1 VAPAARHTRA
11 VPAARRIGRAVDF
24 QARRRAAAVALAR
37 LGRRRITA
45 LSLALL
51 LAFSVI
57 AVRLVQLQALSGSH
71 YQQLALAQRLDKVVL
86 PAERGSIFDREGRDL
101 ALSVEQPTIW
111 ANPRVVTDPAY
122 EAAKLAP
129 LVGVREAT
137 LQARLS
143 QHNLQFVYIA
153 RRVDDNVAARVKALQ
168 LPGVAFYDEPRRE
181 YPAGSVAAPLLG
193 LVGTDDTGLAGLEAE
208 YNSILQGKP
217 GEIVSER
224 DVDGR
229 EIPRTVRREV
239 PAQRGT
245 DLMLTIDEALQYQA
259 EHSLVDQ
266 VAATSAQGGMAVIID
281 TQTGN
286 ILAMATAVGPSPGQP
301 AHAASAL
308 YRNRPLTDVFEPG
321 STNKVI
327 TISTAIQDGV
337 VKPTQTFAVPDHI
350 TIGGQTYWDDER
362 HPTQLWTTTD
372 ILRES
377 SNVGTIMIAE
387 QLGKARLNTALR
399 AFGLGRPTSAQFPG
413 QASGLLLDPSHYYS
427 TGLSSGAIGYGVAVS
442 AQQMLDVYATVA
454 NDGVTRPPR
463 LVGATIGADGRQH
476 AMPVPPGTRVLEPWT
491 AGAMTSMLTQ
501 VVANGTGA
509 CAAIPGYTVA
519 GKTGTSRKP
528 LATGGYTAGRTMASF
543 IGFAPAEAPR
553 IAAIVVLDQP
563 ATVYGAV
570 AAAPVF
576 SEIAGSALRL
586 LRVPPPTANDPQFMQ
601 AQATANASHSNCSV
615 PHGGALMNLLAAKA
629 HEAQLLKAHQL
640 QATAAT
646 TATRTGANASRGT
659 GTAGGTGVT
668 TATSATGAKQEQQ
681 HAPGTIPAAT
691 SANP

>member
-1 VAPAARHTRA
+1 MRA
-11 VPAARRIGRAVDF
+11 IPTMRRVRRVVDV
-24 QARRRAAAVALAR
+24 QARRRAAAIALAR
-37 LGRRRITA
+37 LGRQRITA
-45 LSLALL
+45 LSLAVL

-57 AVRLVQLQALSGSH
+57 GVRLVQLQALSGKH

-111 ANPRVVTDPAY
+111 ANPSVVTDPAY

-137 LQARLS
+137 LRSRLS
-143 QHNLQFVYIA
+143 QRQRQFVYIA
-153 RRVDDNVAARVKALQ
+153 RRVDNGVAARVKALQ

-266 VAATSAQGGMAVIID
+266 VAATSAHGGMAVVLD
-281 TQTGN
+281 TQSGN
-286 ILAMATAVGPSPGQP
+286 ILAMATAVGASPGQP
-301 AHAASAL
+301 AHAADAL

-327 TISTAIQDGV
+327 TISTAMQDGLV
-337 VKPTQTFAVPDHI
+337 SPNTMFEVPDHI
-350 TIGGQTYWDDER
+350 TVGGQTYSDDEPHGVER
-362 HPTQLWTTTD
+362 WTTTD

-377 SNVGTIMIAE
+377 SNVGTIKIALL
-387 QLGKARLNTALR
+387 LGKARLNAALH
-399 AFGLGRPTSAQFPG
+399 AFGLGKPTAVQFPG
-413 QASGLLLDPSHYYS
+413 QAIGLLLDPSHYYA

-454 NDGVTRPPR
+454 NGGVTRPPR
-463 LVGATIGADGRQH
+463 VVGATIGADGRQH
-476 AMPVPPGTRVLEPWT
+476 PVPVAAGSRVIAPWT
-491 AGAMTSMLTQ
+491 AGEMTSMLTQ

-543 IGFAPAEAPR
+543 IGYAPAEAPR

-563 ATVYGAV
+563 TTVYGAV

-576 SEIAGSALRL
+576 SEIAGAALRL
-586 LRVPPPTANDPQFMQ
+586 LRVPPPTANDPQFAQ
-601 AQATANASHSNCSV
+601 AQVTARAGRSNCSV
-615 PHGGALMNLLAAKA
+615 PHGADLMNVLAAKA
-629 HEAQLLKAHQL
+629 HQAQLLAQRRLQPHTAARNGAH
-640 QATAAT
+640 APKGAAGTAAT
-646 TATRTGANASRGT
+646 TAA
-659 GTAGGTGVT
+659 
-668 TATSATGAKQEQQ
+668 AKQGQQ
-681 HAPGTIPAAT
+681 DRAGTIPAAT

>member
-1 VAPAARHTRA
+1 MRPMPA
-11 VPAARRIGRAVDF
+11 VRRVRRVVDV
-24 QARRRAAAVALAR
+24 QARRHAAAVALAR
-37 LGRRRITA
+37 LGRQRITA
-45 LSLALL
+45 LSLGLL

-57 AVRLVQLQALSGSH
+57 GVRLVQLQAVSGKH

-86 PAERGSIFDREGRDL
+86 PAERGSIFDREFRDL

-129 LVGVREAT
+129 LVGVSEAT
-137 LQARLS
+137 LRARLA
-143 QHNLQFVYIA
+143 QRDVQFVYIA

-181 YPAGSVAAPLLG
+181 YPAGSVGAPLLG

-217 GEIVSER
+217 GELISER
-224 DVDGR
+224 GVDGR

-245 DLMLTIDEALQYQA
+245 DLVLTIDEALQYQV

-266 VAATSAQGGMAVIID
+266 VAATRAQGGMAVVLD

-286 ILAMATAVGPSPGQP
+286 VLAMATAVAASPGQP
-301 AHAASAL
+301 AHSADAL

-327 TISTAIQDGV
+327 TISTALEDGI
-337 VKPTQTFAVPDHI
+337 VKPTDTFVVHDHI
-350 TIGGQTYWDDER
+350 TIGDQTYWDDE
-362 HPTQLWTTTD
+362 HHQPQLWTTSD

-387 QLGKARLNTALR
+387 RLGKERLNAALR
-399 AFGLGRPTSAQFPG
+399 AFGLGKPTAVQFPG
-413 QASGLLLDPSHYYS
+413 QASGLLLDPSHYYD

-454 NDGVTRPPR
+454 NGGVSRPPR
-463 LVGATIGADGRQH
+463 LVAATIGADGRQD
-476 AMPVPPGTRVLEPWT
+476 ALPVAPGTRVIPAWT

-553 IAAIVVLDQP
+553 IGAIVVLDQP
-563 ATVYGAV
+563 TTVYGAV

-576 SEIAGSALRL
+576 SEIAGAALRL

-601 AQATANASHSNCSV
+601 AQATAIAGHSNCSV
-615 PHGGALMNLLAAKA
+615 PHGEALMNLLAAEA
-629 HEAQLLKAHQL
+629 HQEQVLKQQQL
-640 QATAAT
+640 QALAAPRAGAHAPKGAQSGAGTGAATAA
-646 TATRTGANASRGT
+646 AT
-659 GTAGGTGVT
+659 
-668 TATSATGAKQEQQ
+668 KQEQQ
-681 HAPGTIPAAT
+681 HSAGTIPAAT

>member
-1 VAPAARHTRA
+1 V
-11 VPAARRIGRAVDF
+11 VDV
-24 QARRRAAAVALAR
+24 QARRRAAAAALAR
-37 LGRRRITA
+37 LGRQRITG

-57 AVRLVQLQALSGSH
+57 GIRLVQLQAVSGKH
-71 YQQLALAQRLDKVVL
+71 YQELALAQRLDKVVL
-86 PAERGSIFDREGRDL
+86 PAERGSIYDREGRDL
-101 ALSVEQPTIW
+101 ALSIEQPTIW
-111 ANPRVVTDPAY
+111 ANPREVTDPAY

-129 LVGVREAT
+129 LVGVRAST

-143 QHNLQFVYIA
+143 QRNLQFTYIA
-153 RRVDDNVAARVKALQ
+153 RRVDNDVAARVKALQ
-168 LPGVAFYDEPRRE
+168 LPGVAFYDEPRRD

-193 LVGTDDTGLAGLEAE
+193 LVGSDGTGLAGLEAE
-208 YNSILQGKP
+208 YDSILQGKP

-245 DLMLTIDEALQYQA
+245 DLVATIDEALQYQT

-266 VAATSAQGGMAVIID
+266 VTATSAQGGMAAVID
-281 TQTGN
+281 TQTGD
-286 ILAMATAVGPSPGQP
+286 ILAMATAVGASPGQP
-301 AHAASAL
+301 AHSADAL

-327 TISTAIQDGV
+327 TISTAMQDGLV
-337 VKPTQTFAVPDHI
+337 SPNTTFEVPDQI
-350 TIGGQTYWDDER
+350 RIGGQTYSDDEPHGVER
-362 HPTQLWTTTD
+362 WTTTD

-387 QLGKARLNTALR
+387 RLGKAKLNAALH
-399 AFGLGRPTSAQFPG
+399 AFGLGKPTAVQFPG
-413 QASGLLLDPSHYYS
+413 QASGLLLDPSHYYT

-454 NDGVTRPPR
+454 NGGVTRPPR
-463 LVGATIGADGRQH
+463 VVSATIGADGTQH
-476 AMPVPPGTRVLEPWT
+476 AIAPVAGSRVIEPWT

-528 LATGGYTAGRTMASF
+528 LPTGGYTAGRTMASF

-563 ATVYGAV
+563 TTVYGAV

-586 LRVPPPTANDPQFMQ
+586 LRVPPPTANDPQYFQ
-601 AQATANASHSNCSV
+601 AQATARAANSNCSV
-615 PHGGALMNLLAAKA
+615 PHGADLLNVLAANA
-629 HEAQLLKAHQL
+629 HRAQVLKQRQL
-640 QATAAT
+640 QALAAAQAGTQGAKAGANGAGTGAAT
-646 TATRTGANASRGT
+646 ATATKPEQHH
-659 GTAGGTGVT
+659 
-668 TATSATGAKQEQQ
+668 SA
-681 HAPGTIPAAT
+681 GTIPAAT